1 MLSLAAGVRVREEE
15 ESLIQDQAI
24 VEDDEFI
31 QTTQIETDKKAQE
44 DVLKA
49 WQVEAAGV
57 DHTAHPPR
65 CEEDARFHP
74 TRMIRCRHLWRNDL
88 RYVLIC
94 SLGHLF

>member
-24 VEDDEFI
+24 VEDEVI
-31 QTTQIETDKKAQE
+31 QTTQIEADKAQ

-57 DHTAHPPR
+57 DHTAHPAR

-74 TRMIRCRHLWRNDL
+74 TRMIHCRHLWRNDL

-94 SLGHLF
+94 SRGHLF

>member
-24 VEDDEFI
+24 VEDEFI
-31 QTTQIETDKKAQE
+31 QTTQIEADKAQE

-57 DHTAHPPR
+57 DHTAHPAR
-65 CEEDARFHP
+65 YEEDARFHP
-74 TRMIRCRHLWRNDL
+74 TRMIHCRHLWRNDL

-94 SLGHLF
+94 SRGHLF